1 MGNNSV
7 RAELGWDGRGRG
19 MGNGVWWEA
28 CLGGAR
34 NGLEFGVW
42 MQYRY
47 IAP

>member
-7 RAELGWDGRGRG
+7 RVELDWDGTGMGRA

-34 NGLEFGVW
+34 NGLQFGVW
-42 MQYRY
+42 TQYR
-47 IAP
+47 